1 MNRNQTPAR
10 LRHTVALAVG
20 LGCSSAAISI
30 GLGPIHVNSSI
41 GQPMSAT
48 IPVDG
53 MTAAAAKGATVQLA
67 SPAAY
72 RAQGVELLP
81 IHKKLRFSLVPSGK
95 GYVIRVTSSAAIREP
110 FVNFMLTI
118 NSNGSTVT
126 REYAAFFNADPLNP
140 NAAEPM
146 AIIEKPTLA
155 DSDSKGKKKGKKDKA
170 ENSERE
176 LLPIGEPESRS
187 ALADNRKAAKSEPVL
202 ANPKKDK
209 EKNKKD
215 KAKEKEQLAARSK
228 AAAPL
233 RAASA
238 DSEGWGGHDL
248 ATQPKQARPVLADR
262 GNNDNGDGGYSYYSA
277 SVKPGSIPVG
287 SKYGPVKSNET
298 LFSIANAARPSESV
312 SIQQMMRAIY
322 NANRGSFAH
331 NDMGNLMVGSTL
343 TIPDPGA
350 AAMPAAKTEIA
361 DNGAKA
367 KAEAK
372 KAEKAAKD
380 KADAAKA
387 AAAGAAAATADNA
400 LAQNDAAEAKAATD
414 TPAVATELAQ
424 NNNAGDQDNKAAAPA
439 PEVAQN
445 DTPAAPATPEN
456 AAENAPLD
464 SNALT
469 LDGADTLVAANNPQP
484 QPQPQPD
491 AVPEPEPVNL
501 TADNP
506 APEVAANDTPA
517 DTVAVQP
524 EPVTPPAP
532 AEETPPVEVASN
544 DAAPAPAAPAV
555 VPEMKSETIAAVA
568 QEKPEDKISSGLPLP
583 LLAAAGTG
591 VLALGGA
598 AAFMLAK
605 RKRRD
610 DSDEDSIEEFS
621 AADIERL
628 AAEMDSS
635 ESQKIGD
642 KVGEVK
648 IRNAAPASTDVDG
661 LERLDAQLSELDDLN
676 KKFSGLPKY
685 RDEYDD
691 GEPHSADELPDD
703 FFKDL
708 EIPEDE
714 PAAPVAAVAGNDRA
728 KQEPTAIAVPPAS
741 DSDEDY
747 DFFNDLEKLSAE
759 DEPAAPLKNGKDHTA
774 KAEPHLSAAPAA
786 EAEDSFDDFLAF
798 ASEDAPAAKPAAK
811 AEATPVAEEKDDFD
825 DFLSFASDE
834 EPIAQPAAK
843 AETAPVAEEKDDFD
857 DFLAFAE
864 EEPAAPATKA
874 ENKVEHADKTAAEPE
889 DDFDFLSFAEEEP
902 AAPAKQPEAVKAEPA
917 PAADAGDDFDFLSFA
932 EEESAAPVKQPE
944 PAKAEPAPA
953 ADAGDDFDFLSFAE
967 EETATPAKQPEPA
980 KAEPAPAADA
990 GDDFDF
996 LSFAEEEPAAPA
1008 KQPEVAKAEP
1018 APKAAD
1024 DAKEAEKPAAH
1035 HTVVSDAVVIAAEPA
1050 AETQS
1055 DALDFFALE
1064 DEPARAPEAA
1074 APVAAADDDETLDFF
1089 SDNSSNSETVAAA
1102 KAEPAPAAKPTPAA
1116 TVAPAASD
1124 ADVDVE
1130 AMEINLDMATSF
1142 IVMGKAEK
1150 ARSWLDEVL
1159 ESGSESQKVRAR
1171 SMLAQLDK

>member
-95 GYVIRVTSSAAIREP
+95 GYVIRVTSTATIREP

-155 DSDSKGKKKGKKDKA
+155 DSDSKGKKKGKKDKD

-262 GNNDNGDGGYSYYSA
+262 GNNDNGDGGYSYYST

-387 AAAGAAAATADNA
+387 AAAGAAAAAADNA

-414 TPAVATELAQ
+414 TPAAAAELAQ

-464 SNALT
+464 GNALT
-469 LDGADTLVAANNPQP
+469 LDGADTLVAANNPQS
-484 QPQPQPD
+484 QPD
-491 AVPEPEPVNL
+491 ASPEPEPVDL

-605 RKRRD
+605 RKRR
-610 DSDEDSIEEFS
+610 EDSIEEFS

-747 DFFNDLEKLSAE
+747 DFFNDLEKLAAE

-798 ASEDAPAAKPAAK
+798 ASEDAPAAKPATK

-932 EEESAAPVKQPE
+932 EEE
-944 PAKAEPAPA
+944 
-953 ADAGDDFDFLSFAE
+953 
-967 EETATPAKQPEPA
+967 TATPAKQPEPA

-996 LSFAEEEPAAPA
+996 LSFAEEEPAAPV

-1089 SDNSSNSETVAAA
+1089 SDNSSNSETIAAA
-1102 KAEPAPAAKPTPAA
+1102 KAEAAPAAKPAPAA

-1130 AMEINLDMATSF
+1130 ALEINLDMATKSSNPAANHKKSAPA
-1142 IVMGKAEK
+1142 VCWHNSTNNHDHTLC
-1150 ARSWLDEVL
+1150 R
-1159 ESGSESQKVRAR
+1159 RP
-1171 SMLAQLDK
+1171 

>member
-322 NANRGSFAH
+322 DANRGSFAH

-387 AAAGAAAATADNA
+387 AAAGAAAAAADNA

-414 TPAVATELAQ
+414 TPVAAAELAQ
-424 NNNAGDQDNKAAAPA
+424 NNNAGDQDNKAAA

-464 SNALT
+464 GNALT

-484 QPQPQPD
+484 QPD
-491 AVPEPEPVNL
+491 ASPEPEPVDL

-517 DTVAVQP
+517 EAVAVQP
-524 EPVTPPAP
+524 EPAAPPAP

-843 AETAPVAEEKDDFD
+843 AETAPVAEEKDDFN

-874 ENKVEHADKTAAEPE
+874 ENKAEHADKTAAEPE

-902 AAPAKQPEAVKAEPA
+902 AAPAKQPEA
-917 PAADAGDDFDFLSFA
+917 
-932 EEESAAPVKQPE
+932 
-944 PAKAEPAPA
+944 
-953 ADAGDDFDFLSFAE
+953 
-967 EETATPAKQPEPA
+967 A

-1008 KQPEVAKAEP
+1008 KQPEVAKAKP

-1089 SDNSSNSETVAAA
+1089 SDDSSNSETVAAA
-1102 KAEPAPAAKPTPAA
+1102 KAEPAPAAKPAPAA

>member
-176 LLPIGEPESRS
+176 LLAIGEPESRS

-215 KAKEKEQLAARSK
+215 KAKEKEQLAARNK

-248 ATQPKQARPVLADR
+248 ATQPKQARPALADR

-322 NANRGSFAH
+322 DANRGSFAH

-372 KAEKAAKD
+372 KVEKAAKD

-387 AAAGAAAATADNA
+387 AAAGAAAAAADNA

-414 TPAVATELAQ
+414 TPAAAAELAQ

-464 SNALT
+464 GNALT
-469 LDGADTLVAANNPQP
+469 LDGADTLVAANNPQS
-484 QPQPQPD
+484 QPD
-491 AVPEPEPVNL
+491 ASPEPEPVDL

-506 APEVAANDTPA
+506 TPEIAANDTPA

-786 EAEDSFDDFLAF
+786 EAEDNLDDFLAF

-932 EEESAAPVKQPE
+932 EEE
-944 PAKAEPAPA
+944 PA
-953 ADAGDDFDFLSFAE
+953 A
-967 EETATPAKQPEPA
+967 PAKQPEVA

-1008 KQPEVAKAEP
+1008 KQPEVVKAEP

-1024 DAKEAEKPAAH
+1024 DALDFFAEEKEAEKPAAH

-1050 AETQS
+1050 AEAQS

-1089 SDNSSNSETVAAA
+1089 SDDSSNSETVAAA
-1102 KAEPAPAAKPTPAA
+1102 KAEAAPAAKPAPAA

>member
-322 NANRGSFAH
+322 DANRGSFAH

-387 AAAGAAAATADNA
+387 AAAGAAAAAADNA

-414 TPAVATELAQ
+414 TPVAAAELAQ
-424 NNNAGDQDNKAAAPA
+424 NNNAGDQDNKAAA

-464 SNALT
+464 GNALT

-484 QPQPQPD
+484 QPD
-491 AVPEPEPVNL
+491 ASPEPEPVDL

-517 DTVAVQP
+517 EAVAVQP
-524 EPVTPPAP
+524 EPAAPPAP

-843 AETAPVAEEKDDFD
+843 AETAPVAEEKDDFN

-874 ENKVEHADKTAAEPE
+874 ENKAEHADKTAAEPE

-902 AAPAKQPEAVKAEPA
+902 AAPAKQPEA
-917 PAADAGDDFDFLSFA
+917 
-932 EEESAAPVKQPE
+932 
-944 PAKAEPAPA
+944 AKAEPAPA

-967 EETATPAKQPEPA
+967 EETSTPAKQPEPA

-1008 KQPEVAKAEP
+1008 KQPEVAKAKP

-1089 SDNSSNSETVAAA
+1089 SDDSSNSETVAAA
-1102 KAEPAPAAKPTPAA
+1102 KAEPAPAAKPAPAA